1 MNQSNTVKAAL
12 RWSKLTS
19 RNKSKTNPLSI
30 KRRGKIPMDYLIILP
45 EHATE
50 SDLAK
55 RFLDSMKNAL
65 GPRKKRNMKL
75 LGPSGIGSLIDIS
88 DYNDFILYSEEDLN
102 RWGLPGKELV
112 SECEKIKVDALLD
125 LNQEFASASAVISRT
140 VSAPMKM
147 GFYSEEGESYYNIM
161 VRRKGEE
168 LAESGFKEIFQILG
182 I

>member
-12 RWSKLTS
+12 WWSKLTS

-50 SDLAK
+50 SDIAK

-75 LGPSGIGSLIDIS
+75 LGPSGIGSLI
-88 DYNDFILYSEEDLN
+88 E
-102 RWGLPGKELV
+102 
-112 SECEKIKVDALLD
+112 IKQD
-125 LNQEFASASAVISRT
+125 
-140 VSAPMKM
+140 
-147 GFYSEEGESYYNIM
+147 
-161 VRRKGEE
+161 
-168 LAESGFKEIFQILG
+168 
-182 I
+182 